1 MLGRFKKKTL
11 FLVNFSTHFFRGHL
25 AHIVFLVFAFQI
37 LVAAG
42 VLPYLNLI
50 SQYSYYVFT
59 TVWII
64 AVLVFRK
71 QITTHLI
78 LKAIIVLFLI
88 GIPTAMLGLANF
100 NDALGFS
107 IFVLVA
113 TGVVKKSIEDWPV
126 ISTFF
131 ANRVIEFNN
140 GSRKKKPK

>member
-1 MLGRFKKKTL
+1 MLGVFWKKIL
-11 FLVNFSTHFFRGHL
+11 FLVNFSTRFFKGHL

-42 VLPYLNLI
+42 ALPYFNLI

-64 AVLVFRK
+64 AVFLFKK
-71 QITTHLI
+71 QITSSLI
-78 LKAIIVLFLI
+78 LRGIVVFFLI
-88 GIPTAMLGLANF
+88 GIPTAMLRLTKF

-107 IFVLVA
+107 IFVLIA
-113 TGVVKKSIEDWPV
+113 TGAIKKIVEDWDV

-131 ANRVIEFNN
+131 SNSIIEPNNRS
-140 GSRKKKPK
+140 GKKKRK